1 MRKKFSWLAVLL
13 LVGALSASASMVQLT
28 TDELANNATL
38 IVTGTVERVESYPP
52 DGSGVI
58 YSEAEVR
65 VRDAVKGANEAEF
78 VTVRYMGGEYEG
90 LAMVVMEEPA
100 FALGEDVVLFL
111 APVEDEV
118 YKCPDGVQGKLAVVD
133 GTVLPVGKTLT
144 EYLDEVAAAAG
155 R

>member
-52 DGSGVI
+52 DGS
-58 YSEAEVR
+58 R